1 MIRNVTDRISSTST
15 QNLSTAESV
24 SKNQFSHREQFSNP
38 TSSSSSI
45 KEVGQPLV
53 SDIFGDDEESWTFT
67 PEEMNMILEADA
79 KIDHDNMLNAIRQ
92 SAAEAMVY
100 RQEEL
105 LLDKRFVAAEQA
117 ILSHNLHTH
126 TIPHSYKTAMSSV
139 NAAEWSKAIDIEFN
153 ELQRLKTWDR
163 VNISPHRLS

>member
-1 MIRNVTDRISSTST
+1 MIRNVHDLVSSTSS
-15 QNLSTAESV
+15 QNPSTAESDFKNRLPHKENF
-24 SKNQFSHREQFSNP
+24 SKS
-38 TSSSSSI
+38 TSPISSI
-45 KEVGQPLV
+45 KEAAIPSV
-53 SDIFGDDEESWTFT
+53 SDIFEDDEESWTFT
-67 PEEMNMILEADA
+67 AEELNMIMDVDA
-79 KIDHDNMLNAIRQ
+79 KIDHDNMLNAFRQ

-117 ILSHNLHTH
+117 ILNHNLHTH
-126 TIPHSYKTAMSSV
+126 KISHTYKTAMSSV
-139 NAAEWSKAIDIEFN
+139 NAAEWSKTIDIEFN

>member
-1 MIRNVTDRISSTST
+1 MIRNVHDIVSSTST
-15 QNLSTAESV
+15 QNPSTAEIY
-24 SKNQFSHREQFSNP
+24 SKNQFSHREDLANSKSLP
-38 TSSSSSI
+38 SSI
-45 KEVGQPLV
+45 KEAAQPSV

-67 PEEMNMILEADA
+67 AEEMNMIMEVDA
-79 KIDHDNMLNAIRQ
+79 KIDHENMLHDIRK
-92 SAAEAMVY
+92 SAAEAMVH

-105 LLDKRFVAAEQA
+105 LLDKRFMAAEQV

-126 TIPHSYKTAMSSV
+126 KIPHTYKTVMSSV

-163 VNISPHRLS
+163 VDISPHRLS